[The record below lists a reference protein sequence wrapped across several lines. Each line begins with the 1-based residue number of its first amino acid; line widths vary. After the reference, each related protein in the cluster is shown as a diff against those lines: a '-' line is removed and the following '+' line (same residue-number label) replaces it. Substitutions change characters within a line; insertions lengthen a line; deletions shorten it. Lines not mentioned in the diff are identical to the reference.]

1 MNAPASPEKFLN
13 RELKLRIASAI
24 VLAIIV
30 LFMTWIGGKTFQL
43 LWAAIALFIY
53 NEFSNITK
61 ISLPAMPKMAGLAF
75 LLLVIAAYLG
85 GQLMAAEGILLLGF
99 ALLALWEWITSRT
112 ILAALGLCYAGLPFI
127 AMSELRLDT
136 LSGLLL
142 VVIVFACVWGAD
154 VFAYFAGR
162 SIGGPKLAPRI
173 SPKKTW
179 AGFIG
184 GITGGV
190 FLSWSVVVYAGK
202 QPGFVFF
209 GLVILVA
216 VASQVGDLV
225 ESVLKRRF
233 DVKDSG
239 TLIPGHGGVLD
250 RVDGLIFSAVLLW
263 GILYIVQWNS
273 SFDNTIPV
281 IFDNVFLSP

>member
-1 MNAPASPEKFLN
+1 MSANASPEPFLN
-13 RELKLRIASAI
+13 RELKLRIVSAI
-24 VLAIIV
+24 VLAVIV
-30 LFMTWIGGKTFQL
+30 LFMTWIGGPTFQL
-43 LWAAIALFIY
+43 LWAVAALLIF
-53 NEFSNITK
+53 NEYSNITK
-61 ISLPAMPKMAGLAF
+61 TAMPAFPKLAGIGF

-85 GQLMAAEGILLLGF
+85 GQLLGAEIILLIGF
-99 ALLALWEWITSRT
+99 VLLALWEWISAKS
-112 ILAALGLCYAGLPFI
+112 IFAAIGLAYAGLPFI

-142 VVIVFACVWGAD
+142 VIIVFACVWGAD
-154 VFAYFAGR
+154 VFAYFSGR

-184 GITGGV
+184 GILGSV
-190 FLSWSVVVYAGK
+190 LLSWAVVAYAGK
-202 QPGFVFF
+202 APGPGFFALIV
-209 GLVILVA
+209 VVA
-216 VASQVGDLV
+216 VASQVGDLA
-225 ESVLKRRF
+225 ESVLKRKF

-250 RVDGLIFSAVLLW
+250 RVDGLIFSSVLLW
-263 GILYIVQWNS
+263 FVLYIMQWNS
-273 SFDNTIPV
+273 SFDNAIPV